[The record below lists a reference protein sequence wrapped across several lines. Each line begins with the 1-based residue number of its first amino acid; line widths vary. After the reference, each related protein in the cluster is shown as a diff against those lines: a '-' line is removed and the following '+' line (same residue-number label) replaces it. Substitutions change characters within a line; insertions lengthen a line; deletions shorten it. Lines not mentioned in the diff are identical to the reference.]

1 MSISAQQQKDGNRK
15 LKQWLENDKKVVT
28 YRDISREIACHVNHA
43 KKYVFLI
50 RLADHLASSY
60 PITQAMKLRQHTSS
74 LAHSFANPPLHT
86 PNYLLKLRQNR
97 KPHNH

>member
-43 KKYVFLI
+43 KKYVLLI
-50 RLADHLASSY
+50 RLAY
-60 PITQAMKLRQHTSS
+60 PQSPPILS
-74 LAHSFANPPLHT
+74 LEP
-86 PNYLLKLRQNR
+86 
-97 KPHNH
+97 